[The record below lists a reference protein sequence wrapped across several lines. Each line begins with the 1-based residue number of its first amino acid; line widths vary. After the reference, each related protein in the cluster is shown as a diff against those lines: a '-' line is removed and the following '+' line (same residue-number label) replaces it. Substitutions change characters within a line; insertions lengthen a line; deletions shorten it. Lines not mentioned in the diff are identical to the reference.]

1 MQATLST
8 IKPADNWFPA
18 NVHAFS
24 TTRIGGLS
32 IVPYDGG
39 TGRSGLNLGTH
50 VGDDPKTVAL
60 NQEILNSCL
69 PSPVRYLSQ
78 VHGVHVVDMAEFEHG
93 KGADACF
100 TTEKKVVC
108 AVMTADCLPV
118 LFCNAAGTVVAA
130 AHAGWRG
137 LAAGILQET
146 IKVMRE
152 SADDEVFAWFG
163 PALGPSRFEV
173 GLDVLKA
180 FSHLNASHCFVPTK
194 MQGKY
199 LADIYGLA
207 KLALAE
213 SGVFKVD
220 GGKHCSFIERDRFF
234 SYRRDGVTGRMAS
247 VIWMD

>member
-1 MQATLST
+1 
-8 IKPADNWFPA
+8 
-18 NVHAFS
+18 
-24 TTRIGGLS
+24 
-32 IVPYDGG
+32 
-39 TGRSGLNLGTH
+39 
-50 VGDDPKTVAL
+50 
-60 NQEILNSCL
+60 
-69 PSPVRYLSQ
+69 
-78 VHGVHVVDMAEFEHG
+78 
-93 KGADACF
+93 
-100 TTEKKVVC
+100 
-108 AVMTADCLPV
+108 MTADCLPV

-152 SADDEVFAWFG
+152 SADDEVVAWFG

-213 SGVFKVD
+213 AGVFKVD
-220 GGKHCSFIERDRFF
+220 GGKHCSFTERDRFF